1 MSESV
6 VCACCGRQHNELR
19 AQNSRLIAGNK
30 FFACPSCKADK
41 KEPRAYVIL
50 VGRASGPD
58 SVTDYILNR
67 RYCGDEILAKELVTR
82 R

>member
-6 VCACCGRQHNELR
+6 VCACCGKQHNELR

-58 SVTDYILNR
+58 SVTEYILHR
-67 RYCGDEILAKELVTR
+67 RYCGEEILARELVTR